1 MYFLYPGILTPTPT
15 NNAASGNGNPSQNW
29 VNSRPNSSSI
39 HTPSPTSGVVPQLV
53 PPQQQ
58 QQQVPAQVQNSGG
71 SGMRLPPPLA
81 PITTQ
86 QPPSSI
92 LPPAYTPPTHTG
104 FQTSPHS
111 SS

>member
-1 MYFLYPGILTPTPT
+1 MKLITIEGILTPTPT
-15 NNAASGNGNPSQNW
+15 NNTASGNGTGSNAQNW
-29 VNSRPNSSSI
+29 INSRPNSSSI
-39 HTPSPTSGVVPQLV
+39 HTPSPTTAVVPQIV
-53 PPQQQ
+53 PQQAVTQPQ
-58 QQQVPAQVQNSGG
+58 QG
-71 SGMRLPPPLA
+71 RLPPPIA
-81 PITTQ
+81 PTTQ